1 MTQPVPLKKTLHSA
15 VIFDIKCT
23 SGSRMGLFQQA
34 GRDSGRGAIRDWLL
48 LAVKTTSGTFR
59 DKVPHSISDMP
70 RASSFSFTGFGNM
83 RCDGQCE
90 FIQNHSKKDLTDHQ
104 PQQEDSA
111 ESQYAA
117 ELAAMIGPP
126 PSEPSGSKAKDVFTF
141 VRPVEYYSRLLKVA
155 HSLGPVGTPETLLI
169 IQTTGCPSCALAA
182 VHTFDP

>member
-1 MTQPVPLKKTLHSA
+1 MQSALTSSAPVGPGWASSSRLEGTLDGVSF
-15 VIFDIKCT
+15 VTGCC
-23 SGSRMGLFQQA
+23 LP
-34 GRDSGRGAIRDWLL
+34 W
-48 LAVKTTSGTFR
+48 KTTSDTFR
-59 DKVPHSISDMP
+59 DKVPHFISDMP
-70 RASSFSFTGFGNM
+70 RASSFSFAGWGKL
-83 RCDGQCE
+83 RCDGLCQ

-117 ELAAMIGPP
+117 ELAAMLGPP

-182 VHTFDP
+182 VHTFVP